1 MPFICQKLFLFGKSE
16 VSFQLL
22 TSLYMKQ
29 FYRDTFRLQVIFL
42 RVFTEVFYF
51 TIPIFFCVCFY
62 EFFLLGEFY
71 TYEHTAMAY
80 FEV

>member
-16 VSFQLL
+16 VSFQVL
-22 TSLYMKQ
+22 TSLHMKQ
-29 FYRDTFRLQVIFL
+29 FNLDTFLLQVIFL

-51 TIPIFFCVCFY
+51 TIPIFFVCVFVN
-62 EFFLLGEFY
+62 FFCLESFIHMSK
-71 TYEHTAMAY
+71 TMAY